1 MTRTLKVL
9 NFPAFLGNGF
19 IINVVLILFRNLFI
33 KY

>member
-9 NFPAFLGNGF
+9 NFSRFLGNGF
-19 IINVVLILFRNLFI
+19 IINVVFMLFQYLFI